1 MGDHWKSLAQKLG
14 APGMDDPTTS
24 SNESAS
30 PTESAAFTR
39 EPEFSKEPEYAREP
53 ELTQPVE
60 PLSEVMTPAPEPE
73 VVDEKPR
80 KRSSWEALASMF
92 NIQID
97 RSSAEPPAPAQVKP
111 PAPAPAPPRER
122 ESRPAA
128 QREKPRFNE
137 PRREREPARDRETRD
152 REPEPRLQVFQES
165 PEVDTNP
172 ALESLFADAP
182 RGDLD
187 SWKKPPRVVDDIG
200 WGEEVPVSSSEDVDE
215 DFDSGSF
222 APESKTDAENA
233 PESTDR
239 PRRRRRRRG
248 PRRPEGA
255 EGNAPRKDLDVDDV
269 ESVVPGDDY
278 SEPESFEADLSEVSD
293 SSVQADPERRSSRRR
308 RRGRKRP
315 VDDAAAPAHHDDGE
329 LNAELAS
336 ERPGDRPERMPDRG
350 PRPERISGRSDRN
363 PERSSERPPQS
374 RPRSSESSTDRSAPR
389 GNERGP
395 ERSTE
400 RVSERG
406 SGRPSERGVER
417 SEQSADRG
425 VDRGDR
431 PARAERGPDS
441 RGPDSRGP
449 DTRREKRTE
458 RPEPRAD
465 RPPRVREERP
475 LPPRSDVEEHDDAD
489 LLEDID
495 SEDSGEKHRNIPS
508 WADSLQA
515 IIEGNM
521 ENHKRNDNNRGGPPR
536 GRPRSRR

>member
-24 SNESAS
+24 PNESA
-30 PTESAAFTR
+30 PVTETAAFTR
-39 EPEFSKEPEYAREP
+39 EPEP
-53 ELTQPVE
+53 TQPVE
-60 PLSEVMTPAPEPE
+60 PLSEVMTPAAEPE
-73 VVDEKPR
+73 VIDEKPR

-92 NIQID
+92 NIQLD
-97 RSSAEPPAPAQVKP
+97 RTPAEPPAPAPVKP
-111 PAPAPAPPRER
+111 TVPAPTPVPPRER
-122 ESRPAA
+122 ESRPTA

-137 PRREREPARDRETRD
+137 PRRDREPSRETSREPSREPSRD

-165 PEVDTNP
+165 TEPDANP
-172 ALESLFADAP
+172 ALESMFADVP

-200 WGEEVPVSSSEDVDE
+200 WGEEVPASKSDELEQDFGNDPFVVDSQAATESS
-215 DFDSGSF
+215 
-222 APESKTDAENA
+222 PEA
-233 PESTDR
+233 TDR

-248 PRRPEGA
+248 SRRPEGA
-255 EGNAPRKDLDVDDV
+255 SNVAPRADQDIDDI
-269 ESVVPGDDY
+269 ESIVPGDDY
-278 SEPESFEADLSEVSD
+278 SEPESFEVDLSEGSE
-293 SSVQADPERRSSRRR
+293 SAVQADPERRSSRRR

-315 VDDAAAPAHHDDGE
+315 VEGAAPVHHDDGE

-336 ERPGDRPERMPDRG
+336 ERPGERPERMPDRG
-350 PRPERISGRSDRN
+350 PRADRSGGRSERSAERPQHGRNRGSESADDRN
-363 PERSSERPPQS
+363 
-374 RPRSSESSTDRSAPR
+374 APR
-389 GNERGP
+389 GNDRG
-395 ERSTE
+395 TD

-406 SGRPSERGVER
+406 SERGGER
-417 SEQSADRG
+417 DE
-425 VDRGDR
+425 R

-441 RGPDSRGP
+441 
-449 DTRREKRTE
+449 RREKRTE

-475 LPPRSDVEEHDDAD
+475 MPPRSDVEDIDDAD
-489 LLEDID
+489 SLEDID
-495 SEDSGEKHRNIPS
+495 SEDAGDKHRNIPS

-521 ENHKRNDNNRGGPPR
+521 ENHKRNDNRGGPPR